1 MQAHYPNRLH
11 NAYFRNLSPVMSTF
25 ISLTSPFMD
34 PKTAAKLHVDQ
45 DPLEEGA
52 VDAENLV
59 KDWGGKA
66 TVSQIRI
73 GSARRGVANFAA

>member
-59 KDWGGKA
+59 KDWGGRA
-66 TVSQIRI
+66 TVSLISS
-73 GSARRGVANFAA
+73 GAEHRRED

>member
-1 MQAHYPNRLH
+1 
-11 NAYFRNLSPVMSTF
+11 
-25 ISLTSPFMD
+25 MD